1 MAEELTPE
9 LVEEFRQAFAL
20 FDKKGVGS
28 INTEELRDL
37 LMLLGMGQ
45 SEQEIA
51 KLIKEADD
59 DESGTI
65 DEDEFLALM
74 ARLMRD
80 QETEEEII
88 EAFRP
93 IDEQMDGKVRIETMY
108 DGLGFTPEQKHEM
121 PLEKFRQYIDSVVRV
136 SSDDTIEYA
145 LFVRKMLMKK

>member
-1 MAEELTPE
+1 MSDELTPE
-9 LVEEFRQAFAL
+9 LLEEFRQAFAL

-45 SEQEIA
+45 SEHEIE

-65 DEDEFLALM
+65 DEDEFMALM

-80 QETEEEII
+80 QETEEEIT

-93 IDEQMDGKVRIETMY
+93 IDGELDGRVSIDAMY
-108 DGLGFTPEQKHEM
+108 EGLGFTKEQELNL
-121 PLEKFRQYIDSVVRV
+121 PVEKFRDYVADVVRIGA
-136 SSDDTIEYA
+136 DDTIEYGA
-145 LFVRKMLMKK
+145 FVRKMLMKK